1 MAAFSDRSVV
11 TARLGSGVV
20 RGLLDWA
27 ELNDLSVDLSLP
39 SWSPPG
45 RGYTG
50 ALLEALEVAPPARV
64 VILKVLPAGPYRG
77 EPGRHTR
84 ALRTSPPD
92 FAEKH
97 LVELPFA
104 PYPLEG
110 GGALMFQGVAGDGL
124 RDMAPIRVLG
134 GDDFALACIDVV
146 RGLLTEWNTTSR
158 RPRRMRASAFL
169 QWELRA
175 AWSGGASLEQARERA
190 GLSGSD
196 VPWFEAGGRRLPNPF
211 LLVTG
216 GHSEFD
222 DPEVSVLT
230 GLTHGDLHL
239 DNVLVPRR
247 RGVLLP
253 QEYRLIDLC
262 SFTSDGALT
271 RDVAMLLLSALVP
284 VLQEPLSARQELLLL
299 DYVVR
304 PQEAHLSDLPH
315 GAAAR
320 VDCVRD
326 TAAGLMGGWREP
338 WADQLLLSLVAGA
351 LAFTTFTSLGPGV
364 RQWYLRLAA
373 HAGGELLE
381 SRAFPYAK
389 QSSVAGGPPAP
400 SAALRGEEPA
410 ADESTAIRPIAAEVR
425 RTGGHLDSGQRRA
438 LVLALEAV
446 PAMADPG
453 SRAVVLRML
462 PPEVA
467 TSIPRSP
474 ITRVE
479 LLGVVETC
487 LAFPE
492 GLAELW
498 EAISTVDA
506 GTRSLEVLHG
516 VLERMSVFRGVTE
529 NGHG

>member
-1 MAAFSDRSVV
+1 
-11 TARLGSGVV
+11 
-20 RGLLDWA
+20 
-27 ELNDLSVDLSLP
+27 
-39 SWSPPG
+39 
-45 RGYTG
+45 
-50 ALLEALEVAPPARV
+50 
-64 VILKVLPAGPYRG
+64 
-77 EPGRHTR
+77 
-84 ALRTSPPD
+84 
-92 FAEKH
+92 
-97 LVELPFA
+97 
-104 PYPLEG
+104 
-110 GGALMFQGVAGDGL
+110 
-124 RDMAPIRVLG
+124 
-134 GDDFALACIDVV
+134 
-146 RGLLTEWNTTSR
+146 
-158 RPRRMRASAFL
+158 
-169 QWELRA
+169 
-175 AWSGGASLEQARERA
+175 
-190 GLSGSD
+190 
-196 VPWFEAGGRRLPNPF
+196 

-222 DPEVSVLT
+222 DPEVAVLR

-262 SFTSDGALT
+262 GFTSDGALT

-284 VLQEPLSARQELLLL
+284 VLQEPLSAHQELLLL

-304 PQEAHLSDLPH
+304 PQEAHLSHLPR

-381 SRAFPYAK
+381 SRAFPDAK
-389 QSSVAGGPPAP
+389 QSSVAGSPPPP
-400 SAALRGEEPA
+400 SAALRREEPA
-410 ADESTAIRPIAAEVR
+410 ADESTAIRPIAAVR
-425 RTGGHLDSGQRRA
+425 RAGGRLDSEGRRA

-446 PAMADPG
+446 PVMADPG
-453 SRAVVLRML
+453 SRAAVLRML

-506 GTRSLEVLHG
+506 GTRSLEALHG
-516 VLERMSVFRGVTE
+516 VLERMSAFRGVTE